1 MKKIL
6 LIALAFFG
14 TLSLHAGTDAES
26 IFTNNCVA
34 CHMKKPM
41 MDKSKMMQMSKEDRM
56 SMMQKMMKNMK
67 APPMS
72 KVSGKLKSEFK
83 TKEAFVAFVKDYIVN
98 PSAEKAKCMPMAVKK
113 FGVMPPIGKSLSET
127 ELDTIANWMYDN
139 FNEKWDPNAAG
150 MMCNT
155 KAKGMGQGM
164 KCGQGKGGGDMGMK
178 KPKADVKSM
187 KCAAGKCGAK

>member
-1 MKKIL
+1 
-6 LIALAFFG
+6 
-14 TLSLHAGTDAES
+14 
-26 IFTNNCVA
+26 
-34 CHMKKPM
+34 MKKPM
-41 MDKSKMMQMSKEDRM
+41 MDKQKMMSMSQEERM
-56 SMMQKMMKNMK
+56 SMKQKMMKNMK

-98 PSAEKAKCMPMAVKK
+98 PSAEKAKCMPMALKK

-127 ELDTIANWMYDN
+127 ELDTIANWMYDS

-155 KAKGMGQGM
+155 KDKGMGQGM
-164 KCGQGKGGGDMGMK
+164 KCGQGKCGGGMGMK